1 MRILKH
7 STAFVISLTI
17 LLLPFKTIT
26 PSAGAMNRFDS
37 YDEPDFIYNKLE
49 LDDYGLSKEAYDAAT
64 DGYSTL
70 VTAGKANRS
79 DIISIADFS
88 QPSSAKRLYII
99 DIRNHKLLF
108 HTWVAHGK
116 NTGELYAKKF
126 SNIPESNQSSPGFYV
141 TGETYT
147 GKHGLS
153 LQLHGLE
160 PGVNDKALERAI
172 VIHGADYVSEDF
184 IRNTGRLGRS
194 LGCPAVSNEMAG
206 PVIESIKGG
215 TLFFVYHPGHN

>member
-7 STAFVISLTI
+7 STAFVISLII

-26 PSAGAMNRFDS
+26 PSAGAMNLFDS
-37 YDEPDFIYNKLE
+37 YDESEVIYDKLD
-49 LDDYGLSKEAYDAAT
+49 LDQFGLSKEAFDSAT
-64 DGYSTL
+64 EGYSAL
-70 VTAGKANRS
+70 VAAGKTQRS

-99 DIRNHKLLF
+99 DVRNHKLLF
-108 HTWVAHGK
+108 NTWVAHGK

-172 VIHGADYVSEDF
+172 VIHGADYVSEAF

-194 LGCPAVSNEMAG
+194 LGCPAVSNELAE

-215 TLFFVYHPGHN
+215 SLLFVYHPGHN